1 MKLVVL
7 TLMLALTRAE
17 SPFAARD
24 GLTHVVR
31 VGRLGRQVVHQVGG
45 GAGIKLGRKVRRQGR
60 RGNSVGRLLQPTPA
74 LHLVNVAPNPFQF
87 QAQPLT
93 QVRALSQA
101 DAGLLTN
108 DIHPLNI
115 HHSAVHPGNPFGF
128 SHNHFNPAIAPFPL
142 TPVAAPLPP
151 THVFAPFPSTPVV
164 APLPPAQVAATF
176 SPAPVASPLPPA
188 PIAARTIPLEY
199 GAPATIAPE
208 VKVQAPTGVYGA
220 PLPSYQETESLSDYQ
235 EPEPTTPSPTPATT
249 PAPTTTPFPTT
260 TPAPA
265 VIVSA
270 RDSYIAVPRQPAASV
285 RETYSAA
292 PSAPVA
298 VVKANLKAATR
309 SEPIAIVRSHANVPA
324 ETSVFDYS
332 FESANGIK
340 QQATGSLRTVDDNEV
355 SVMEGSYE
363 FIGADSV
370 VYTVQWY
377 ADETGFHATAP
388 HLPRSVEP
396 NHPEVAAAV
405 RAQIAF
411 AAKEDALSARKTAA
425 STKSTSYS
433 APPPSYSAPAD
444 YLPSY
449 Q

>member
-1 MKLVVL
+1 
-7 TLMLALTRAE
+7 
-17 SPFAARD
+17 
-24 GLTHVVR
+24 
-31 VGRLGRQVVHQVGG
+31 
-45 GAGIKLGRKVRRQGR
+45 
-60 RGNSVGRLLQPTPA
+60 VGRLLQPAPA
-74 LHLVNVAPNPFQF
+74 LSLVNVAPNPFQF

-101 DAGLLTN
+101 DAGVLTN
-108 DIHPLNI
+108 TLHPLSI
-115 HHSAVHPGNPFGF
+115 PHSAIHPGNPFGF
-128 SHNHFNPAIAPFPL
+128 SHNHFNRVVSVAPVSSSPVIAPFHSAPVAAPISPVHVFAPFPPTPIVSPLPPTPVAAPLPL
-142 TPVAAPLPP
+142 TPVAAPL
-151 THVFAPFPSTPVV
+151 
-164 APLPPAQVAATF
+164 

-199 GAPATIAPE
+199 GTPATIAPE
-208 VKVQAPTGVYGA
+208 VKVQAPAGIYGA
-220 PLPSYQETESLSDYQ
+220 PLPSYQETESLPAYQ
-235 EPEPTTPSPTPATT
+235 EPEPTTPTPETT
-249 PAPTTTPFPTT
+249 PAPTT

-270 RDSYIAVPRQPAASV
+270 RESYIAVPQQPVASV
-285 RETYSAA
+285 KETYSAA

-298 VVKANLKAATR
+298 VVKANIKAATR

-324 ETSVFDYS
+324 ESSVFDYS
-332 FESANGIK
+332 YESANGIK

-363 FIGADSV
+363 FIGADNV

-411 AAKEDALSARKTAA
+411 AAEEDALSARKKAA
-425 STKSTSYS
+425 STKSASYS
-433 APPPSYSAPAD
+433 APPLSYSAPAD
-444 YLPSY
+444 SLPSY